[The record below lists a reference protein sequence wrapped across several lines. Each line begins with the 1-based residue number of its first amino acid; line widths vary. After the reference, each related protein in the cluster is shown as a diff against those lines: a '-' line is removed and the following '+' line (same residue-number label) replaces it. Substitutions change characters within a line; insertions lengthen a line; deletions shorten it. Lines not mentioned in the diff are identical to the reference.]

1 MALSD
6 YDSTIKTV
14 VFLDKVDTF
23 TRTDKVSNTLQ
34 YKTKEYFIYHTLSDQ
49 LLFLSKGLTKKHFKW
64 E

>member
-23 TRTDKVSNTLQ
+23 TRTDKVSNT
-34 YKTKEYFIYHTLSDQ
+34 F
-49 LLFLSKGLTKKHFKW
+49 
-64 E
+64 